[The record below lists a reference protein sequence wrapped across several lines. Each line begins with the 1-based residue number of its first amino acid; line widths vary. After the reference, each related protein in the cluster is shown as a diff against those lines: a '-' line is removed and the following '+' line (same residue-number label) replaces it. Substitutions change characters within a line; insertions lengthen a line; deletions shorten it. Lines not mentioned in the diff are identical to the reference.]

1 MFPEFRDLSLTE
13 LELKRELRGHSERVM
28 RTVENSVNS
37 MDDPDSLNEYLI
49 ELGRRHVMRSVKP
62 SVNDVSMK
70 RL

>member
-1 MFPEFRDLSLTE
+1 
-13 LELKRELRGHSERVM
+13 M

-70 RL
+70 RWKFNLKTSCSNLAETTTKDLNQL

>member
-13 LELKRELRGHSERVM
+13 LELKQELRGHSERVM

-37 MDDPDSLNEYLI
+37 MDDPDSLNEYLT

-70 RL
+70 R